1 MRKLIL
7 IVAGVWLL
15 ILGLFM
21 TVDIGGIDILICP
34 RCGSIVNMFIGIL
47 TMAVGAATAAMG
59 ARERVVAM

>member
-1 MRKLIL
+1 MRKIIL
-7 IVAGVWLL
+7 MVAGVWLF

-47 TMAVGAATAAMG
+47 TMAVGAATVAMA
-59 ARERVVAM
+59 ARERAVTM